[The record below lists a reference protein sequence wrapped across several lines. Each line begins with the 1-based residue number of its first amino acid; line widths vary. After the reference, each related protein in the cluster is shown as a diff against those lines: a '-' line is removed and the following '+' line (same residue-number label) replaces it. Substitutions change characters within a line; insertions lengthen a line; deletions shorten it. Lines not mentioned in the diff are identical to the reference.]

1 MNKEKLWGIFLQ
13 QNPRLTTD
21 PCLTPESLRR
31 FFDLTWN
38 AAYEAGC
45 YDMAE
50 RHQEITDG
58 DLEAADKQAAQAV
71 LDNIEEALSAVFGG
85 MTPSIKKIYA
95 TKKASKKKT
104 DPGGK

>member
-38 AAYEAGC
+38 AAYEAGAF
-45 YDMAE
+45 DMAD
-50 RHQEITDG
+50 RQQEITGG
-58 DLEAADKQAAQAV
+58 DEEEAKEAALQAV
-71 LDNIEEALSAVFGG
+71 LADAEKALSAIFGQP
-85 MTPSIKKIYA
+85 MQKKIYV
-95 TKKASKKKT
+95 KKANKKKA
-104 DPGGK
+104 D

>member
-38 AAYEAGC
+38 AAYEAGAF
-45 YDMAE
+45 DMAD
-50 RHQEITDG
+50 RQHEITDG
-58 DLEAADKQAAQAV
+58 DEDAAKEEALQAV
-71 LDNIEEALSAVFGG
+71 LADAEKALAAIFGQP
-85 MTPSIKKIYA
+85 MQKKIYV
-95 TKKASKKKT
+95 KKANKKKA
-104 DPGGK
+104 D